1 MFKNIVQI
9 ILVVV
14 ILNSCDQRSNGEG
27 LTSNKALTDLKPA
40 GDLKFAKRFSISENA
55 SVKMICLFG
64 NKDPKDTSAIYYLLK
79 DSSLKLSGSKKTFIL
94 NRKCDRIASLSS
106 VYSTMLTELGETE
119 KIVAVE
125 NLDYYNN
132 PFLLE
137 KNRRSALAELS
148 KGPEIDLEKTILLHP
163 NVVFTFGMSGSV
175 PDAKLTDAG
184 IPVVIAVDHL
194 EEHPLARAEW
204 IKFFAAFTDK
214 MDLADSLFK
223 TTEKNYDQ
231 LRSMTQA
238 VHFRPTVL
246 TEIKTGELWYV
257 PGGKSFMSTFI
268 KDAGGKYLW
277 EDVPQSGS
285 LALGLEEVFVKA
297 KEADFWLNQALVN
310 SKKEMKEQEP
320 RYADFKAFQTGQ
332 LYNNTLHCNQKGY
345 SNYWETGILH
355 PDQILSDLIQLLHP
369 ELKVQDN
376 RIFYFY
382 QKLKD

>member
-1 MFKNIVQI
+1 
-9 ILVVV
+9 
-14 ILNSCDQRSNGEG
+14 
-27 LTSNKALTDLKPA
+27 
-40 GDLKFAKRFSISENA
+40 
-55 SVKMICLFG
+55 
-64 NKDPKDTSAIYYLLK
+64 
-79 DSSLKLSGSKKTFIL
+79 
-94 NRKCDRIASLSS
+94 
-106 VYSTMLTELGETE
+106 
-119 KIVAVE
+119 
-125 NLDYYNN
+125 
-132 PFLLE
+132 
-137 KNRRSALAELS
+137 
-148 KGPEIDLEKTILLHP
+148 
-163 NVVFTFGMSGSV
+163 
-175 PDAKLTDAG
+175 
-184 IPVVIAVDHL
+184 
-194 EEHPLARAEW
+194 
-204 IKFFAAFTDK
+204 
-214 MDLADSLFK
+214 
-223 TTEKNYDQ
+223 
-231 LRSMTQA
+231 
-238 VHFRPTVL
+238 
-246 TEIKTGELWYV
+246 
-257 PGGKSFMSTFI
+257 MSTFI